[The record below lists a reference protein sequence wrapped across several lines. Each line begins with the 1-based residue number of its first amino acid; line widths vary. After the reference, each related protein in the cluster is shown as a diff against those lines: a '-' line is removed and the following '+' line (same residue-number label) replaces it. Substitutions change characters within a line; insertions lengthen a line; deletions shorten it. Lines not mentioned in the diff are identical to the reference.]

1 MNNLSRIA
9 LAALLP
15 MMAAPAMAI
24 DNLSF
29 DPSNYQ
35 EKVLTYA
42 DGTTVKYRAYEK
54 VYYVAN
60 VTDSVYQCL
69 NFFVPESAINAGK
82 GTPILFRNYVS
93 GYAAARPKGPD
104 ETDASGRALREG
116 YVVCIPGARGSGST
130 IEQKV
135 GKGRKAKSVK
145 VYDGRCPN
153 GLLDLKAAIRYL
165 RYNDAVMPGD
175 AELIISDGASAGGAM
190 SSLLGA
196 TGNHP
201 LYAEALKEMGAAD
214 TRDDI
219 FASAVYCPIIDLDHA
234 DMAYEWLLGYA
245 NGQSRNKTP
254 ELQALSKELASGYPA
269 YINSLGLT
277 NPMTGEKLTG
287 DNYMDYIKS
296 YLIKSIQRGRDEGAV
311 IPDTIGVKFYVEPK
325 RGPRGPQ
332 GGPGGPQGRR
342 GPGGLQGGPQG
353 GPGGP
358 GGPGRM
364 MRMTPEQSQFIL
376 DLDMEKYILYV
387 GTTQPL
393 KNAPA
398 FDSKDVL
405 GGRSS
410 AENNV
415 FGNTEGEGLNFTDR
429 SLQKA
434 TGDAN
439 AHISDE
445 MRQHVYMYN
454 PLNFVGNAEATNAG
468 YWFIRQGARD
478 ATFYAP
484 VTLATMLQNKGREV
498 NFAFTWNRPHSGDFH
513 LDEMFKWIKKI
524 IK

>member
-1 MNNLSRIA
+1 MTRLAKLAI
-9 LAALLP
+9 AALLP
-15 MMAAPAMAI
+15 MVAMPAMAG
-24 DNLSF
+24 DGLTF
-29 DPSNYQ
+29 DATAYQ
-35 EKVLTYA
+35 EKVLTFP
-42 DGTTVKYRAYEK
+42 DGVSVKYRAYEK
-54 VYYVAN
+54 VYYVSN
-60 VTDSVYQCL
+60 VADSTYQCL
-69 NFFVPESAINAGK
+69 NFYVPEKAYYAGK

-116 YVVCIPGARGSGST
+116 YVLCIPGARGSGST
-130 IEQKV
+130 IKQKV
-135 GKGRKAKSVK
+135 GKGRKVK
-145 VYDGRCPN
+145 TVEVYDGRCPN
-153 GLLDLKAAIRYL
+153 GLLDLKAAIRFL

-175 AELIISDGASAGGAM
+175 AEMIISDGASAGGAM

-201 LYAEALKEMGAAD
+201 MYAAALKEMGAAD

-219 FASAVYCPIIDLDHA
+219 FASAVYCPIIDLEHA

-245 NGQSRNKTP
+245 NGTARNKTP
-254 ELQALSKELASGYPA
+254 ELMALSKELAAGYPA
-269 YINSLGLT
+269 YVNSLNLT
-277 NPMTGEKLTG
+277 NPYTGEKLTG

-311 IPDTIGVKFYVEPK
+311 IPDTIGVKFYEEPK
-325 RGPRGPQ
+325 KGPGV
-332 GGPGGPQGRR
+332 GGPGGPGPRGNR
-342 GPGGLQGGPQG
+342 GPGNGPQG
-353 GPGGP
+353 NRGPGGP
-358 GGPGRM
+358 GGPGMM

-376 DLDMEKYILYV
+376 DLDMEKYIKYV
-387 GTTQPL
+387 ATTQPL

-415 FGNTEGEGLNFTDR
+415 FGSTDGQGANFTDR
-429 SLQKA
+429 SLKKA
-434 TGDAN
+434 TGDEN
-439 AHISDE
+439 ATISDE
-445 MRQHVYMYN
+445 MRQRVYMYN
-454 PLNFVGNAEATNAG
+454 PLKFVGNAQASNAP

-484 VTLATMLQNKGREV
+484 VTLATMLQNKGKQV

-513 LDEMFKWIKKI
+513 LEEMFKWIKKI
-524 IK
+524 CK